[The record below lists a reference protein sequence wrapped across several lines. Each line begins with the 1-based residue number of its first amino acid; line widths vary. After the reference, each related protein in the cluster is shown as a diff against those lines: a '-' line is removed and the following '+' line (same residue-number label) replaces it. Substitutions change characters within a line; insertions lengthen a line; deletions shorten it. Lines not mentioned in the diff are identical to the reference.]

1 MPLKKVVR
9 HIRSSTQRAAYALG
23 TLAMLGYTHAYAA
36 LPAASPPTTA
46 PSSATNWLDF
56 IKFYAKDAFLVLAL
70 VLALI
75 VMAYGLIQVIGKVMS
90 MYGELSSGRITWGDI
105 GGAAV
110 GGATIL
116 LFGVV
121 LTTAAIAVI

>member
-1 MPLKKVVR
+1 MPFKKVVR
-9 HIRSSTQRAAYALG
+9 HIRSSTQRVTYALG

-36 LPAASPPTTA
+36 LPAASPPSVA
-46 PSSATNWLDF
+46 PSSPTNWLDF

-70 VLALI
+70 V
-75 VMAYGLIQVIGKVMS
+75 VMAYGLIQVVGKVMA

>member
-1 MPLKKVVR
+1 MPLKKVVG
-9 HIRSSTQRAAYALG
+9 HIRHSTQRITYAVG
-23 TLAMLGYTHAYAA
+23 TLSMLGYSHVYAA
-36 LPAASPPTTA
+36 LPAASPPSVA
-46 PSSATNWLDF
+46 PSSTSNWLDYV
-56 IKFYAKDAFLVLAL
+56 KFYAKDALL

-75 VMAYGLIQVIGKVMS
+75 VMAYGLIQVIGKVMA

>member
-1 MPLKKVVR
+1 MQLKQSIHR
-9 HIRSSTQRAAYALG
+9 MGASTKRVTRALG
-23 TLAMLGYTHAYAA
+23 ALAMLGAGHVYAA
-36 LPAASPPTTA
+36 LPAASAPTTA
-46 PSSATNWLDF
+46 PSSGTNWLDF

-70 VLALI
+70 A
-75 VMAYGLIQVIGKVMS
+75 VMTYGLIQVVGKVMA
-90 MYGELSSGRITWGDI
+90 MYGELSSGRVTWGDI

-121 LTTAAIAVI
+121 LTTAAVAII

>member
-1 MPLKKVVR
+1 MQLKKVLH
-9 HIRSSTQRAAYALG
+9 HIRSRTQRVTYTLG
-23 TLAMLGYTHAYAA
+23 TLAMLGYTHAYAL

-70 VLALI
+70 V
-75 VMAYGLIQVIGKVMS
+75 VMAYGLIQVVGKVMA

>member
-1 MPLKKVVR
+1 MQLKQSIQR
-9 HIRSSTQRAAYALG
+9 MGASTKRITRALG
-23 TLAMLGYTHAYAA
+23 ALAMLGAGHVYAV

-46 PSSATNWLDF
+46 PSSSTNWLDF

-70 VLALI
+70 V
-75 VMAYGLIQVIGKVMS
+75 VMTYGLIQVVGKVMA
-90 MYGELSSGRITWGDI
+90 MYGELSAGRVTWGDI

-121 LTTAAIAVI
+121 LTTAAIAII

>member
-1 MPLKKVVR
+1 MKLKQGIHRV
-9 HIRSSTQRAAYALG
+9 TQTLG
-23 TLAMLGYTHAYAA
+23 TLAMLGFTHAYAA
-36 LPAASPPTTA
+36 LPAASPPTTT
-46 PSSATNWLDF
+46 PSSGTNWLDF

-70 VLALI
+70 V
-75 VMAYGLIQVIGKVMS
+75 VMTYGLIQVVGKVMA
-90 MYGELSSGRITWGDI
+90 MYGELSSGRVTWGDI

-121 LTTAAIAVI
+121 LTTAAVAII